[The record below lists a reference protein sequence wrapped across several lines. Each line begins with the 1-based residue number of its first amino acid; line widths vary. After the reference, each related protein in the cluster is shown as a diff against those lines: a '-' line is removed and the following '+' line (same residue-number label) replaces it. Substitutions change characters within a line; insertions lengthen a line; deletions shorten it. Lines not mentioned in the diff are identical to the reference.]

1 MRELPVF
8 HYYYLCDKSP
18 RGLTHRTSLQT
29 WKVYTVRSQV
39 HARAESCSAAQQFPQ
54 HPMSRPRFAAP
65 RRCPRLCF
73 LRFSTEITKALP
85 RSEQP
90 TPLSFPPSRSS
101 QASRSKTARVLHRLF
116 PLKPLQLQTT
126 SRLIGG
132 VGARAPGGGSGGP
145 QPLIAPAAAGTR
157 SLTLPGTHP
166 LISLQNTELVKKK
179 H

>member
-29 WKVYTVRSQV
+29 WKVYTVQSQGD
-39 HARAESCSAAQQFPQ
+39 ARAESCSAAQQFPQ
-54 HPMSRPRFAAP
+54 HPTSRPRFAAP
-65 RRCPRLCF
+65 WLCPRLCF
-73 LRFSTEITKALP
+73 LRFSTKIAKALP

-90 TPLSFPPSRSS
+90 TPLSFPSPRSS
-101 QASRSKTARVLHRLF
+101 QASRSKTARVLRCLF

-126 SRLIGG
+126 SRLLGG
-132 VGARAPGGGSGGP
+132 AGAGAPRGGSGRP

-157 SLTLPGTHP
+157 SPTLPGTHP
-166 LISLQNTELVKKK
+166 LISLQNTELVKKT
-179 H
+179 